1 MPQAPAARV
10 RVRRVWTVDSEDADG
25 VLGRYGSVCIAVLR
39 APIDSPLLD
48 RLEETLAAAAETYP
62 DGVYAII
69 VRAGEAPGSMPG
81 PVRDKARAVLGGHEG
96 RLRGFAYVLR
106 GKGLKARVIRT
117 AMNAVILGA
126 SFPGKIFAEHE
137 DALRWLTRLPTQ
149 SSEARGAERE
159 LVSTVNAL
167 LAASP

>member
-1 MPQAPAARV
+1 MPRDLASRV
-10 RVRRVWTVDSEDADG
+10 RVQPVWKVDSEDADG

-39 APIDSPLLD
+39 APIDSRLLD
-48 RLEETLAAAAETYP
+48 RLEETLAAAAVAHP
-62 DGVYAII
+62 DGVYALVI
-69 VRAGEAPGSMPG
+69 RAGDAPGSMPG

-96 RLRGFAYVLR
+96 RLKGFAYVLR

-126 SFPGKIFAEHE
+126 SFPGKIFAEPE

-149 SSEARGAERE
+149 SSDARDLERE
-159 LVSTVNAL
+159 LVSTVDAL
-167 LAASP
+167 L